1 MPGKGFLPDAL
12 MLLFQDADCYVDTA
26 AIEAESGHEESAAD
40 ADEPVPG
47 GPFRCRPLTC
57 RRHVKTDPVA
67 SPET

>member
-12 MLLFQDADCYVDTA
+12 VLLFQDTDRYVDTA

-47 GPFRCRPLTC
+47 
-57 RRHVKTDPVA
+57 HVKTDPMA
-67 SPET
+67 SPEI